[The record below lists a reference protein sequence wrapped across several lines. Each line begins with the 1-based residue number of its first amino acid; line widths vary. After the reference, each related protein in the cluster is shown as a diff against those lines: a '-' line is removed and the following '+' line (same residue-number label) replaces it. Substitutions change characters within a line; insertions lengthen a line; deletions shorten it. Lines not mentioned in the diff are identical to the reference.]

1 MLKIL
6 QKVHSSAAQD
16 GTQWTCEIEALRQ
29 VEENKNDIVRLQKT
43 DFTKKG
49 AQRLAAFA
57 FMRQFNKESQQAL
70 DWSIE
75 IAKEKL
81 EKSDGVDK
89 AGVDILIVLLSD
101 NNHDF

>member
-1 MLKIL
+1 M
-6 QKVHSSAAQD
+6 
-16 GTQWTCEIEALRQ
+16 RQ
-29 VEENKNDIVRLQKT
+29 VETNKNDIVRLQKT

-89 AGVDILIVLLSD
+89 VGVDILIVPLGECSLDSSIPKSQMAPGL
-101 NNHDF
+101 NICVSLIYCA

>member
-1 MLKIL
+1 M
-6 QKVHSSAAQD
+6 
-16 GTQWTCEIEALRQ
+16 RQ
-29 VEENKNDIVRLQKT
+29 VETNKNDIVRLQKT

-89 AGVDILIVLLSD
+89 VGVDILIVPLGECSLDSSIPKLQMAPGL
-101 NNHDF
+101 NMCVSLIYCA